1 MKTIS
6 IQVQDSFMQ
15 KFLNFVNSHSK
26 DIIITKDANLELDP
40 YFYERQN
47 ELNKIRDDIKSGKSK
62 LISFEDFEHN
72 VNQFE
77 KKLELKYAN

>member
-15 KFLNFVNSHSK
+15 KFLNFVNSNSK

-40 YFYERQN
+40 YFYERQKQLQQDLK
-47 ELNKIRDDIKSGKSK
+47 EVESGEIKM
-62 LISFEDFEHN
+62 ISNEDFWN
-72 VNQFE
+72 DIDKFTLDLQ
-77 KKLELKYAN
+77 K

>member
-26 DIIITKDANLELDP
+26 DIIITKDPNLELDP
-40 YFYERQN
+40 YFYERQKQ
-47 ELNKIRDDIKSGKSK
+47 LQKDIKDIDSGKVEMLSQEQYN
-62 LISFEDFEHN
+62 IQMNNFF
-72 VNQFE
+72 
-77 KKLELKYAN
+77 KKLKYDN

>member
-6 IQVQDSFMQ
+6 IQVQDSFME

-26 DIIITKDANLELDP
+26 DIVITLELDP
-40 YFYERQN
+40 YFYERQKQ
-47 ELNKIRDDIKSGKSK
+47 LHKIRDGIKSGKSK

>member
-1 MKTIS
+1 
-6 IQVQDSFMQ
+6 MQ

-26 DIIITKDANLELDP
+26 DIVITKDSNLELDP
-40 YFYERQN
+40 YFYQRQK
-47 ELNKIRDDIKSGKSK
+47 ELHKIRDDIKSGKSK

-77 KKLELKYAN
+77 ENLELKYAN

>member
-26 DIIITKDANLELDP
+26 DIVITKDSNLELDP
-40 YFYERQN
+40 YFYQRQ
-47 ELNKIRDDIKSGKSK
+47 RTS
-62 LISFEDFEHN
+62 
-72 VNQFE
+72 
-77 KKLELKYAN
+77 

>member
-26 DIIITKDANLELDP
+26 DIVITKDPNLELDP
-40 YFYERQN
+40 YFYERKKQLQKDL
-47 ELNKIRDDIKSGKSK
+47 EEIESGKIK
-62 LISFEDFEHN
+62 MISNKDFWN
-72 VNQFE
+72 DIDKFTLDLQ
-77 KKLELKYAN
+77 K

>member
-6 IQVQDSFMQ
+6 IQVQDSFME

-40 YFYERQN
+40 YFYERQKQLQKDLEEIENGKAKMISHN
-47 ELNKIRDDIKSGKSK
+47 ELWSNINK
-62 LISFEDFEHN
+62 H
-72 VNQFE
+72 
-77 KKLELKYAN
+77 LETLK

>member
-1 MKTIS
+1 
-6 IQVQDSFMQ
+6 MQ

-26 DIIITKDANLELDP
+26 DIVITKDPNLELDL
-40 YFYERQN
+40 YFYERQK
-47 ELNKIRDDIKSGKSK
+47 ELHKIRDDIKSGKSK

-77 KKLELKYAN
+77 KKLELKYGN